1 MSVVGIVVLAAVL
14 AAATAYGVVRRRRSG
29 VLRTPDDPAAARL
42 SAADLGQPLGERVTL
57 VQFSSAFCR
66 PCVATRHVLGRAAA
80 DLPGVAHVEVD
91 AESHLALVRRLG
103 VASTPTTL
111 VLDPAGVE
119 RRRATGVPR
128 RDDVLAAVAEV
139 CGRASGASG
148 RLG

>member
-1 MSVVGIVVLAAVL
+1 MSVAGTAVLVAVL
-14 AAATAYGVVRRRRSG
+14 AAATAYALVRRRRSG
-29 VLRTPDDPAAARL
+29 ALRTPDEPAAAPL
-42 SAADLGQPLGERVTL
+42 SAADLGRPLGERATL

-66 PCVATRHVLGRAAA
+66 PCVATRQVLGRAAA

-111 VLDPAGVE
+111 VLDRAGVE

-128 RDDVLAAVAEV
+128 RDDVVAAVAAV
-139 CGRASGASG
+139 SD
-148 RLG
+148 